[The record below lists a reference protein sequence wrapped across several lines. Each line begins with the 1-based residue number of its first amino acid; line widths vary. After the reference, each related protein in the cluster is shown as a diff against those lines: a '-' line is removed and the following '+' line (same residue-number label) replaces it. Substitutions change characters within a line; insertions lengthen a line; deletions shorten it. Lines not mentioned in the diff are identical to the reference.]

1 MPEVNMRNMYTLQ
14 QQAGSTV
21 RQAALAAL
29 MKLCANTQ
37 DKYFKCHLKAQRNC
51 CKNEKRKVFC

>member
-1 MPEVNMRNMYTLQ
+1 MRNMYTEAAGRGSW
-14 QQAGSTV
+14 QQAAE
-21 RQAALAAL
+21 QARAAL

-37 DKYFKCHLKAQRNC
+37 DKYFKCHLKTQRNC

>member
-21 RQAALAAL
+21 RQAGSTGSIDEIVRQHSRQILQMPLESAAQL
-29 MKLCANTQ
+29 LQK
-37 DKYFKCHLKAQRNC
+37 
-51 CKNEKRKVFC
+51 